1 MSRGYSGQDI
11 QPLSEFCDDVDSAIK
26 QVNET
31 GRPLLIT
38 QNGKGVAAVVG
49 VAEYQ
54 AIQKKIELLEESL
67 MA

>member
-1 MSRGYSGQDI
+1 MSRDYYGQDI

-38 QNGKGVAAVVG
+38 QNSKGVAVVVG
-49 VAEYQ
+49 AAEYE
-54 AIQKKIELLEESL
+54 AIQAKIESLKESL